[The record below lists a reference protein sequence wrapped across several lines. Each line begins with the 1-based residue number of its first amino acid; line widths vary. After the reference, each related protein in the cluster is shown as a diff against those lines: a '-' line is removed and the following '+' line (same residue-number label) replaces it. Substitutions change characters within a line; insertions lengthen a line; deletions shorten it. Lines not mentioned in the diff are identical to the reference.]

1 MVKNIYII
9 FVEWICVHFTF
20 THACISIPLS
30 SIPRPPSLLI
40 EPKRVGRLHLRSEPR
55 RGAGHGPPR
64 CVVGNPLRQE
74 PRHLHL
80 AQEPHPSVVLQV
92 GTQRKGDK

>member
-1 MVKNIYII
+1 MDLRALY
-9 FVEWICVHFTF
+9 FYSF
-20 THACISIPLS
+20 ISIQLS
-30 SIPRPPSLLI
+30 PIPPPPSLLI

-64 CVVGNPLRQE
+64 RVVGNPLRQE

-80 AQEPHPSVVLQV
+80 AQEPHPGVVL
-92 GTQRKGDK
+92 